1 MEKYGAFLIK
11 SYTSLKIE
19 FEFPDDVKYPNL
31 PVRLD
36 TSSVL
41 FPLSG
46 VTFCTGLEFL
56 LALKLRCKIK
66 IIGGVFI
73 PFIKNEVVDRVK
85 KERKEIVNIKHPLLQ
100 KISKHLESTLPH
112 EEKVVDKELKVEAS
126 DNYKI
131 LQQKLLGDQKGN
143 ESFFFYV
150 VQQLILERQKYPK
163 GSYNNQLYK
172 FIANAGIGQMARGLN
187 QKTSFDTSTKTTR
200 VIPPGQLISP
210 LYAG

>member
-1 MEKYGAFLIK
+1 MEKYGSFLIK

-46 VTFCTGLEFL
+46 VTFCTGLELL

-73 PFIKNEVVDRVK
+73 PFIKNEKEVVHPVK
-85 KERKEIVNIKHPLLQ
+85 KEIVNIKHPLLQ
-100 KISKHLESTLPH
+100 KISKNLESTLPQ
-112 EEKVVDKELKVEAS
+112 EEKVVEKELKLEAS
-126 DNYKI
+126 NNYKI
-131 LQQKLLGDQKGN
+131 LQQKLLGIQKGN

-150 VQQLILERQKYPK
+150 VQRLILERQKYPK
-163 GSYNNQLYK
+163 GSYNNLLYK

-200 VIPPGQLISP
+200 MIPPGQLISP

>member
-1 MEKYGAFLIK
+1 MEKYGVFLIK

-46 VTFCTGLEFL
+46 VTFCTGLELL

-73 PFIKNEVVDRVK
+73 PFIKNEKEVVHPVK
-85 KERKEIVNIKHPLLQ
+85 KEIVNIKHPLLQ
-100 KISKHLESTLPH
+100 KISKNLESTLSQ
-112 EEKVVDKELKVEAS
+112 EEKVVEKELKLEAS

-131 LQQKLLGDQKGN
+131 LQQKLLGTQKGN

-150 VQQLILERQKYPK
+150 VQRLILERQKYPK
-163 GSYNNQLYK
+163 GSYNNLLYK

>member
-1 MEKYGAFLIK
+1 MERYGNNLIK

-19 FEFPDDVKYPNL
+19 FEFPDDIKYPNL

-36 TSSVL
+36 PSSVL

-66 IIGGVFI
+66 ILGGVFI
-73 PFIKNEVVDRVK
+73 PFIRGENEVAPRVK
-85 KERKEIVNIKHPLLQ
+85 KDIVNIKHPLLQ
-100 KISKHLESTLPH
+100 KISKELESTLGS
-112 EEKVVDKELKVEAS
+112 EEKVFVKEEKGEPS
-126 DNYKI
+126 ENYKI
-131 LQQKLLGDQKGN
+131 LQQKIGGTET

-187 QKTSFDTSTKTTR
+187 QKTSFDTYSKTTR